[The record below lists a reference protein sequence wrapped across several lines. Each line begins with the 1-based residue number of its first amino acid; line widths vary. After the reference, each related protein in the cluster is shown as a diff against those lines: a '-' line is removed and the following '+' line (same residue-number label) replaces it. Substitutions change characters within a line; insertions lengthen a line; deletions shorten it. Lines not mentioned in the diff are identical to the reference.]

1 MAVRDNG
8 QGSIDDDAA
17 WMDIAELAYW
27 FGLM

>member
-1 MAVRDNG
+1 MGVRDNG
-8 QGSIDDDAA
+8 QGSIDDDA